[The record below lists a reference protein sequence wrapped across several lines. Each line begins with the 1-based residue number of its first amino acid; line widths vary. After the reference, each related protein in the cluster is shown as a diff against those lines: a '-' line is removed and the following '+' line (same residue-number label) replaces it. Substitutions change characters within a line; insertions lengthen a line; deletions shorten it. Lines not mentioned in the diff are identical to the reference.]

1 MKQLGLLIRLIIGII
16 AGILIG
22 MCGQWFGIADT
33 AFFVTI
39 IRLLATFTSLFSTFL
54 SFMIPLIILSFI
66 TVGMAELGKKANR
79 LFGLT
84 LLLAYGT
91 TVISGLLTFFI
102 GKAVLPGLIQPIT
115 GDVLESNAFEPL
127 FTITVDPIFGVMTAL
142 VFAFVLGIGMAN
154 LKGDSLLNV
163 FRDLQK
169 IVTGVLSRIII
180 PLIPIHI
187 AGLFAN
193 IAAEGRLAATVK
205 MFASLYAIII
215 VLQLLYI
222 LSQFGLAS
230 IVCRKNHFKSMK
242 NAAPAYFT
250 ALGTQSSAST
260 IPIAL
265 NCAYNNNINSD
276 VADFVVPLCATIN
289 LNGDTICLVLGSM
302 GIMLASG
309 MNPTFAMFAPF
320 VFMLGVTMVAAPGV
334 PGGGVMSALGLIT
347 SMLGFTDPM
356 QQLIIALH
364 FSQDSFGT
372 ATNVTGD
379 QAIALIV
386 DKVDRSAS
394 EKEPRSCF
402 HNHPSVIKTTSTL
415 LKGGD
420 SGKWIFCSILCIQ
433 LTTAFSRT
441 SRSTGAVVCPTRS
454 GRCSPCWAAM
464 VLSGLHLPYCCC
476 SSGEHAAPARR
487 C

>member
-169 IVTGVLSRIII
+169 IVTGVLSRIHHSADSD
-180 PLIPIHI
+180 PHRRSVRQHRSR
-187 AGLFAN
+187 
-193 IAAEGRLAATVK
+193 GRLAATVK

-265 NCAYNNNINSD
+265 NCAYNNNINND

-320 VFMLGVTMVAAPGV
+320 V
-334 PGGGVMSALGLIT
+334 SCWALPWLR
-347 SMLGFTDPM
+347 L
-356 QQLIIALH
+356 
-364 FSQDSFGT
+364 
-372 ATNVTGD
+372 
-379 QAIALIV
+379 
-386 DKVDRSAS
+386 R
-394 EKEPRSCF
+394 C
-402 HNHPSVIKTTSTL
+402 
-415 LKGGD
+415 
-420 SGKWIFCSILCIQ
+420 
-433 LTTAFSRT
+433 
-441 SRSTGAVVCPTRS
+441 TGAALCRHS
-454 GRCSPCWAAM
+454 A
-464 VLSGLHLPYCCC
+464 
-476 SSGEHAAPARR
+476 
-487 C
+487 

>member
-142 VFAFVLGIGMAN
+142 
-154 LKGDSLLNV
+154 
-163 FRDLQK
+163 
-169 IVTGVLSRIII
+169 
-180 PLIPIHI
+180 
-187 AGLFAN
+187 
-193 IAAEGRLAATVK
+193 
-205 MFASLYAIII
+205 
-215 VLQLLYI
+215 
-222 LSQFGLAS
+222 
-230 IVCRKNHFKSMK
+230 
-242 NAAPAYFT
+242 
-250 ALGTQSSAST
+250 
-260 IPIAL
+260 
-265 NCAYNNNINSD
+265 
-276 VADFVVPLCATIN
+276 
-289 LNGDTICLVLGSM
+289 
-302 GIMLASG
+302 
-309 MNPTFAMFAPF
+309 
-320 VFMLGVTMVAAPGV
+320 
-334 PGGGVMSALGLIT
+334 GLIT

-394 EKEPRSCF
+394 EK
-402 HNHPSVIKTTSTL
+402 
-415 LKGGD
+415 
-420 SGKWIFCSILCIQ
+420 
-433 LTTAFSRT
+433 
-441 SRSTGAVVCPTRS
+441 
-454 GRCSPCWAAM
+454 
-464 VLSGLHLPYCCC
+464 
-476 SSGEHAAPARR
+476 
-487 C
+487 